1 MEPILVKTIQLILSL
16 SILVIFHE
24 FGHYIFARMFGI
36 RVEKFYLFFDTKF
49 ALLRI
54 KRESTSLAVKI
65 CEKLRFNIPMRPAKN
80 GDTEFGIGWIPFG
93 GYVKIAGMIDE
104 SMDLEQ
110 MKRPV
115 QRDEFRSRPAWQR
128 LLVMIA
134 GVVFNF
140 LLAIIIYA
148 GIAYAWGTTYLTF
161 DNAKDGMEFCE
172 PAKAIGFCDGD
183 IPLTA
188 DGKKLDYLSSET
200 IQAMVEAHNVTVLR
214 NGDTTAIEVPQDFML
229 QLMNLQTPFAWYRLP
244 VVINSLEESGGAYA
258 AGLCK
263 GDRIVS
269 VDSIATPSRALL
281 TTALAQHPSQL
292 VKIGYLRGDSLMTT
306 YVQNDSLG
314 HIGIYTTPIT
324 ELYDVTTE
332 HYTLLQS
339 IPEGIDMGVT
349 KLVNYVKSF
358 KYVFS
363 KEGAQSL
370 GGFGTIGNLFAPTW
384 DWYSFWNMTALLS
397 VMLAF
402 MNILPIPV
410 LDGGHVLF
418 LIIEVITR
426 RKPSDKFMEIA
437 QSIGLFLLFALL
449 IYANG
454 NDIVRFFFK

>member
-54 KRESTSLAVKI
+54 KRESTSLVVKI
-65 CEKLRFNIPMRPAKN
+65 CEKLRFNIPMRPAKS

-269 VDSIATPSRALL
+269 VAAIATPARALRP
-281 TTALAQHPSQL
+281 TALAQHPSQL

-314 HIGIYTTPIT
+314 HIGIYMTPIT

-370 GGFGTIGNLFAPTW
+370 GGFGSIGNLFAPTW

>member
-54 KRESTSLAVKI
+54 KRESTSLVVKI
-65 CEKLRFNIPMRPAKN
+65 CEKLRFNIPMRPAKS

-172 PAKAIGFCDGD
+172 PAKAIGSCDGD

-214 NGDTTAIEVPQDFML
+214 NGDTTTIEVPQDFML

-281 TTALAQHPSQL
+281 RTALAQRPSQWE
-292 VKIGYLRGDSLMTT
+292 KIDNLRGESLMSTN
-306 YVQNDSLG
+306 VQKGSVG
-314 HIGIYTTPIT
+314 HKGIYMTPIT

-370 GGFGTIGNLFAPTW
+370 GGFGSIGNLFAPTW

>member
-1 MEPILVKTIQLILSL
+1 MDSILVKTIQLILSL

-54 KRESTSLAVKI
+54 KRESDALSVKI
-65 CEKLRFNIPMRPAKN
+65 CEKLCFKIPMRPAKS

-115 QRDEFRSRPAWQR
+115 QHDEFRSRPAWQR
-128 LLVMIA
+128 LLVMVA

-140 LLAIIIYA
+140 LLAIIIYT
-148 GIAYAWGTTYLTF
+148 GIAYAWGKTYLTF
-161 DNAKDGMEFCE
+161 ENAKDGMEYCQ
-172 PAKAIGFCDGD
+172 PAKEIGFCDGD

-188 DGKKLDYLSSET
+188 DGEKLDYLSSET
-200 IQAMVEAHNVTVLR
+200 IQAMVEANRVAVLR
-214 NGDTTAIEVPQDFML
+214 NGDTATVVVPQDFML
-229 QLMNLQTPFAWYRLP
+229 QLMNVQTPFAWYRLP
-244 VVINSLEESGGAYA
+244 VIIDSLEHSGGAYA
-258 AGLCK
+258 AGLRK

-269 VDSIATPSRALL
+269 VDSIATPSRNLL
-281 TTALAQHPSQL
+281 TTTLAQHTSQT
-292 VKIGYLRGDSLMTT
+292 VEIGFLRGDSLMTAS
-306 YVQNDSLG
+306 VQNDSLG
-314 HIGIYTTPIT
+314 HIGIYMTPIT
-324 ELYDVTTE
+324 ELYDITTE
-332 HYTLLQS
+332 RYSLLQS

-370 GGFGTIGNLFAPTW
+370 GGFGSIGNLFAPTW

-426 RKPSDKFMEIA
+426 RKPSDRFMEIA
-437 QSIGLFLLFALL
+437 QSIGLFLLIALL

-454 NDIVRFFFK
+454 NDIVRFLFK

>member
-1 MEPILVKTIQLILSL
+1 MDSILVKTIQLILSL

-54 KRESTSLAVKI
+54 KRESDALSVKI
-65 CEKLRFNIPMRPAKN
+65 CEKLCFKIPMRPAKS

-115 QRDEFRSRPAWQR
+115 QHDEFRSRPAWQR
-128 LLVMIA
+128 LLVMVA

-140 LLAIIIYA
+140 LLAIIIYT
-148 GIAYAWGTTYLTF
+148 GIAYTWGKTYLTF
-161 DNAKDGMEFCE
+161 ENAKDGMEYCQ
-172 PAKAIGFCDGD
+172 PAKEIGFCDGD

-188 DGKKLDYLSSET
+188 DGEKLDYLSSET
-200 IQAMVEAHNVTVLR
+200 IQAMVEANRVAVLR
-214 NGDTTAIEVPQDFML
+214 NGDTATVEVPQDFML
-229 QLMNLQTPFAWYRLP
+229 QLMNVQTPFAWYRLP
-244 VVINSLEESGGAYA
+244 VIIDSLEHSGGAYA
-258 AGLCK
+258 AGLRK

-269 VDSIATPSRALL
+269 VDSIATPSRNLL
-281 TTALAQHPSQL
+281 TATLAQHTSQTIE
-292 VKIGYLRGDSLMTT
+292 IGFLRGDSLMTAL
-306 YVQNDSLG
+306 VQNDSLG
-314 HIGIYTTPIT
+314 HIGIYMTPIT
-324 ELYDVTTE
+324 ELYDITTE
-332 HYTLLQS
+332 HYSLLQS

-358 KYVFS
+358 RYVFS

-370 GGFGTIGNLFAPTW
+370 GGFGSIGNLFAPTW

-437 QSIGLFLLFALL
+437 QSIGLFLLIALL

-454 NDIVRFFFK
+454 NDIVRFLFK

>member
-1 MEPILVKTIQLILSL
+1 MDPILVKTIQLILSL

-24 FGHYIFARMFGI
+24 FGHYIFARLFGI

-54 KRESTSLAVKI
+54 KRESNALSVKI
-65 CEKLRFNIPMRPAKN
+65 CEKLRFNIPLRPGKS

-140 LLAIIIYA
+140 LLAIIIYT
-148 GIAYAWGTTYLTF
+148 GIAYTWGNTYLTF
-161 DNAKDGMEFCE
+161 ENAKDGMEFCE
-172 PAKAIGFCDGD
+172 AAKEIGFCDGD
-183 IPLTA
+183 IPLSA

-200 IQAMVEAHNVTVLR
+200 IQAMVEADRVTVLR
-214 NGDTTAIEVPQDFML
+214 NGSTATVDVPQDFML
-229 QLMNLQTPFAWYRLP
+229 QLINMQTPFAWYRLP
-244 VVINSLEESGGAYA
+244 VIIDSLEYSGGAYA
-258 AGLCK
+258 AGLRK

-269 VDSIATPSRALL
+269 VDSIATPSRNLL
-281 TTALAQHPSQL
+281 TATLAQHPSQT
-292 VKIGYLRGDSLMTT
+292 VEIGFLRGDSLMTAP
-306 YVQNDSLG
+306 VQNDSLG
-314 HIGIYTTPIT
+314 HIGIYMTPIT
-324 ELYDVTTE
+324 ELYDITTE
-332 HYTLLQS
+332 HYSLLQS
-339 IPEGIDMGVT
+339 IPKGIDMGVT

-370 GGFGTIGNLFAPTW
+370 GGFGSIGSLFAPTW

-418 LIIEVITR
+418 LLIEVITR
-426 RKPSDKFMEIA
+426 RKPSDRFMEIA

-454 NDIVRFFFK
+454 NDIIRFFFK